1 MDEDGFTLKKIRVAI
16 IGLGLMGASLA
27 IDLRGHCAEII
38 GVSRKQETLKFALDH
53 QIVDRIANF
62 NPELECEL
70 IIFAAP
76 VRTILQQLQQM
87 SNYKYSDQDR
97 SKTVVLDLGST
108 KKQVLR
114 EMEALPNCFD
124 PIGGH
129 PMCGKE
135 VSGIQHAEADLYRNK
150 TFVLTPLRRT
160 SAKALVLVKEMINVI
175 GGIPLILTA
184 EKQDELVAMTS
195 HLPYLLASALMT
207 AAISRNDDQLWSVAS
222 SGFRDTSRLA
232 ASDLTMMIDILLT
245 NRDPILG
252 AVKDCRS
259 SLDVL
264 AKFISDMDEISLR
277 ECLFAAQQKRI
288 RLFKGDN

>member
-1 MDEDGFTLKKIRVAI
+1 
-16 IGLGLMGASLA
+16 
-27 IDLRGHCAEII
+27 
-38 GVSRKQETLKFALDH
+38 
-53 QIVDRIANF
+53 
-62 NPELECEL
+62 
-70 IIFAAP
+70 
-76 VRTILQQLQQM
+76 
-87 SNYKYSDQDR
+87 
-97 SKTVVLDLGST
+97 
-108 KKQVLR
+108 
-114 EMEALPNCFD
+114 
-124 PIGGH
+124 
-129 PMCGKE
+129 
-135 VSGIQHAEADLYRNK
+135 
-150 TFVLTPLRRT
+150 
-160 SAKALVLVKEMINVI
+160 MINVI

-207 AAISRNDDQLWSVAS
+207 AAISRYDDQLWSVAS

-259 SLDVL
+259 SLDTL